1 MEQKG
6 RDLCSE
12 GVKGYEPEDGI
23 NRVDA
28 DLQIGEEG
36 GKCDLI

>member
-1 MEQKG
+1 MKQKG

-12 GVKGYEPEDGI
+12 GAYGYESEDGI

-28 DLQIGEEG
+28 DLQIGEKG